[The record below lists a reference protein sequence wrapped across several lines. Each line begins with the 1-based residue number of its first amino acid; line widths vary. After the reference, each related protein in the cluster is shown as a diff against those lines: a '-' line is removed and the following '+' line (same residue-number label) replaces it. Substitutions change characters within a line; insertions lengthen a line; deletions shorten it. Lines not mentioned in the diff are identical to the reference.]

1 MPVISNI
8 TVREL
13 NMGANHKQVLQ
24 SGLFGWW
31 VGGWV
36 GGLISPG
43 QIQDNGPGVN
53 RRTLTAGMETIVIVS
68 FWHTS
73 VACKIGTSAME
84 CSQCPSTFGP
94 S

>member
-31 VGGWV
+31 VGSSH
-36 GGLISPG
+36 LDRS
-43 QIQDNGPGVN
+43 
-53 RRTLTAGMETIVIVS
+53 
-68 FWHTS
+68 
-73 VACKIGTSAME
+73 KIMDRA
-84 CSQCPSTFGP
+84 
-94 S
+94 